1 MKPAAALVLVPAM
14 ALAAN
19 YTARR
24 TVVDGIEVVQLAD
37 AEHHTEV
44 SIVPSVGNMAYELK
58 VNGKNVLHFPF
69 KSPAELKARPTL
81 CGIPFLG
88 PWANRLD
95 ESAFWANGK
104 KYVL

>member
-1 MKPAAALVLVPAM
+1 MKTAATLFLLPLM
-14 ALAAN
+14 SQAAN
-19 YTARR
+19 YTAHR

-69 KSPAELKARPTL
+69 KSPAELKASPTL

-88 PWANRLD
+88 LWAKRLD
-95 ESAFWANGK
+95 ESAFLANGK
-104 KYVL
+104 MY